1 MQIISSYSLKK
12 IDYDFVLFF
21 DKYIS
26 SYPFKCYNMM
36 ELFTNK
42 EVVYTKDTTLIINLI
57 KVSNDSLYNI
67 FSLFKDLL
75 RNNIISKIIY
85 KKEVLIIYFKS
96 DFIMSFFKIR
106 NKWLIIPLISV
117 LLELEIKFYFDVFIK
132 NIIVEKFMLLIEYKS
147 FYITIDT
154 VNNKKLDDVHI
165 PLIINFYNN
174 KDQNL
179 KFSFDKNVFL
189 ENLNFKVSG

>member
-67 FSLFKDLL
+67 FNLFKDLL
-75 RNNIISKIIY
+75 RNNIISRIIY
-85 KKEVLIIYFKS
+85 KKEVLIVYFKS

-117 LLELEIKFYFDVFIK
+117 LLELETKFYFDVFIK

>member
-57 KVSNDSLYNI
+57 KVSIDSLYNI
-67 FSLFKDLL
+67 FNLFKDLL
-75 RNNIISKIIY
+75 RNNIISRIIY
-85 KKEVLIIYFKS
+85 KKEVLIVYFKS

-117 LLELEIKFYFDVFIK
+117 LLELENKFYFDVFIK